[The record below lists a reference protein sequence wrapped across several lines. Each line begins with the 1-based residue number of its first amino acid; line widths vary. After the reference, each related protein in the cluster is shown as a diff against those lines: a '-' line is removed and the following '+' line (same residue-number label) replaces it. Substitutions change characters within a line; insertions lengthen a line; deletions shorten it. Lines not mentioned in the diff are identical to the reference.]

1 MDFRSVSDFDKKKKK
16 NINTTIYSVRVL
28 SI

>member
-16 NINTTIYSVRVL
+16 IINTTIYSVRVL